1 MTITVRARFVFLGL
15 GAMMLVSGCATTVH
29 DNAPGRTSY
38 NDPSQRDGVSGVGVE
53 SQDIIAAT
61 EEMMRDMLANPVLA
75 GRAVPPRVIIDSEY
89 FRNESSSV
97 VNRNQLTDRL
107 RIQLNRSANGRM
119 VFVGRH
125 YADMVERERQMKRDG
140 VVDGGT
146 IRTTAATAGGDYR
159 LGGRITSLDAM
170 SRDTQKRSRY
180 HQITFEM
187 VDLELGTIVWSGIY
201 EFQRTAQDNVIY
213 R

>member
-1 MTITVRARFVFLGL
+1 MITSTSVRGAFLGII
-15 GAMMLVSGCATTVH
+15 AATLVSGCVTTQH
-29 DNAPGRTSY
+29 DNSPGRTSY
-38 NDPSQRDGVSGVGVE
+38 DDPSQRQRLSGVGIE

-61 EEMMRDMLANPVLA
+61 DQMMRDMLANPILA
-75 GRAVPPRVIIDSEY
+75 GRSQPPRVIIDSEF

-107 RIQLNRSANGRM
+107 RVQLNRAANGRM

-125 YADMVERERQMKRDG
+125 YADMVEQERQLKRDG

-146 IRTTAATAGGDYR
+146 IRSTAAPAGGDYR

-170 SRDTQKRSRY
+170 SRDSQERSRY
-180 HQITFEM
+180 HQIVFEM
-187 VDLELGTIVWSGIY
+187 VDLELQTIVWSGIY